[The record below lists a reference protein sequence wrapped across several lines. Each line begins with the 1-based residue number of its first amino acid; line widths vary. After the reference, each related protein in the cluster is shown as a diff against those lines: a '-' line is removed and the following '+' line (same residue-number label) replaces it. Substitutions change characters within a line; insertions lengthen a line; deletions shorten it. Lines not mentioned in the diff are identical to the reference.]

1 MREQLIDL
9 PEAMRRTMT
18 LDNGKEFAQHARL
31 EACLPEGVCFARPSH
46 PWERGTNE
54 NTNGLIR
61 QFVPKRTNFAE
72 ISHQRIKQIENL
84 INERLR
90 KRLRY
95 KTPNEVFSEAK
106 SQNMLQLK

>member
-9 PEAMRRTMT
+9 PVALRRTMT
-18 LDNGKEFAQHARL
+18 LDNGKEFAQHERL
-31 EACLPEGVCFARPSH
+31 AAWVPEGVYFARPSH

-72 ISHQRIKQIENL
+72 ISHQRIRQIENL
-84 INERLR
+84 LNERPR
-90 KRLRY
+90 KRLGY
-95 KTPNEVFSEAK
+95 KTPNEVFSEASAK
-106 SQNMLQLK
+106 TCCN